1 MTPPARIES
10 GSTPTPKQIETLD
23 NIWERVTAKGYA
35 MKSEL
40 EVFLDALERSLKDRY
55 YACNDVATP
64 SSILLAVLNAI
75 ADARLSIRG

>member
-1 MTPPARIES
+1 
-10 GSTPTPKQIETLD
+10 
-23 NIWERVTAKGYA
+23 

-40 EVFLDALERSLKDRY
+40 EVFLDALEWSLNERY
-55 YACNDVATP
+55 KACNDVATP